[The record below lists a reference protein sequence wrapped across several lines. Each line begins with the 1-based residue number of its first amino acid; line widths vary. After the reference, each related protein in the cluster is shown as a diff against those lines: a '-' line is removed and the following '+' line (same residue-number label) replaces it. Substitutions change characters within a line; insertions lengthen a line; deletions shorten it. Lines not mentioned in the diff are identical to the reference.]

1 MSIYTDEKGRRLTEI
16 AKDYSD
22 GRTKQ
27 QFKSQCDINKILKR
41 AEKAGGLAHVQKYPE
56 AVYGEFDGEMDLLT
70 ARERI
75 AKANDIFMDLPAE
88 VRNEFDNDA
97 LKFTAFANDPANAGK
112 LAQIIPAIAEPGSYF
127 PNPVQR
133 GGLGAGAATAP
144 QESVEAPIASS
155 NPPAGTEGTAES
167 SAAEGAGQ

>member
-1 MSIYTDEKGRRLTEI
+1 MSMYVNDKGKRLTEI
-16 AKDYSD
+16 PKDYGI

-56 AVYGEFDGEMDLLT
+56 AVYGDFDGEMDLLT

-75 AKANDIFMDLPAE
+75 ARANEIFMDLPAE
-88 VRNEFDNDA
+88 VRSEFQNDA
-97 LKFTAFANDPANAGK
+97 LRFTAFANDPANAGK
-112 LAQIIPAIAEPGSYF
+112 LAQLIPAIAEPGSYF

-133 GGLGAGAATAP
+133 GGQGAGAATAP
-144 QESVEAPIASS
+144 SESDRQDPPSEPAKAEQ
-155 NPPAGTEGTAES
+155 PPAEGGS
-167 SAAEGAGQ
+167 Q